1 MDESLQIQNET
12 ERSKTIEAIKL
23 SMAKEI
29 DPQDPEVV
37 VLAEKWT
44 TLMDELGS
52 GDGIISQQLRG
63 LYSEDINDFKD
74 RFGDAIPDD
83 ETLDYIRRALED

>member
-1 MDESLQIQNET
+1 MDETLKVQNET
-12 ERSKTIEAIKL
+12 ERLKLLEAIKL
-23 SMAKEI
+23 SIAKEI

-52 GDGIISQQLRG
+52 GDGLISQQLRG
-63 LYSEDINDFKD
+63 LYDEDINDFRD
-74 RFGDAIPDD
+74 RFGEAMPDD
-83 ETLDYIRRALED
+83 ATLDYIRRALAD